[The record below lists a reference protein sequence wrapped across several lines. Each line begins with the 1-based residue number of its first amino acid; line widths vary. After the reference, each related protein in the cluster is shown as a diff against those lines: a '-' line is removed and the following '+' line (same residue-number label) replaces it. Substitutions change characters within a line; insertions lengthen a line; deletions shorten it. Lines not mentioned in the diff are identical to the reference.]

1 MKWKINMKYQWLDAW
16 NKITIDVVQKSFPSC
31 GQIPGVL
38 VDILTCFKEGKACSA
53 GTDKLERLMS
63 VDIDTVDLDILE
75 TTMDINN
82 NHDTN
87 EVFVN
92 RDNEDDTED
101 PLA

>member
-1 MKWKINMKYQWLDAW
+1 
-16 NKITIDVVQKSFPSC
+16 
-31 GQIPGVL
+31 
-38 VDILTCFKEGKACSA
+38 
-53 GTDKLERLMS
+53 MS